1 MEKTSSAVARASS
14 ADGWCLAWK
23 LAVSDSTTRGATGV
37 AWRLAHS
44 VAAAYVSWHAPA
56 SVASPRHGS
65 ASRAASVGHAD
76 SSAAIAGC
84 EYSFAH
90 APNSRNRI
98 ALATRRIS
106 EAAFPAAAANDDD
119 DEPAPASAHSAL
131 ARATALATRRRA
143 NATAFAGSR
152 TLATTR
158 ARPST
163 THARR
168 SSPPEG

>member
-1 MEKTSSAVARASS
+1 MVPGLEARGERFGRRAASPLPPWY
-14 ADGWCLAWK
+14 AD
-23 LAVSDSTTRGATGV
+23 
-37 AWRLAHS
+37 AHS

-163 THARR
+163 THARGPR
-168 SSPPEG
+168 RQC